1 MKKCT
6 MCGKRFEVLWPE
18 IWAYKRG
25 LGTNTSYFCSWECL
39 RKYDKGREQDI
50 MLKDEQKRTAAEMA
64 LEGKNPLPYLKQCG
78 MSNPTSAW
86 QTVRK
91 WAEKNWDPDVFEDL
105 PEKCG
110 DMKET
115 AEARETV
122 ELVYDPEIAEEY
134 RREQEQKKANE
145 EARAE
150 ELIKSLPP
158 VNVGTEAPD
167 ESEVWHTA
175 AIRNNEWGTFY
186 FDDKYRTIDWRH
198 PGGEEISL
206 PLADW
211 KRLPELIPQILHV
224 LGAEVKR

>member
-1 MKKCT
+1 MKTCT

-25 LGTNTSYFCSWECL
+25 LGTNTSYFCSWGCL
-39 RKYDKGREQDI
+39 RKYDKEREQNI
-50 MLKDEQKRTAAEMA
+50 MLKDEQKKTAAEMA

-78 MSNPTSAW
+78 MSNPTNAW

-91 WAEKNWDPDVFEDL
+91 WAEKNMDPDVVEDL

-145 EARAE
+145 EARAAAKGRLE
-150 ELIKSLPP
+150 QMADGPEIWR
-158 VNVGTEAPD
+158 T
-167 ESEVWHTA
+167 TA
-175 AIRNNEWGTFY
+175 ISNDQLGEFY
-186 FDDKYRTIDWRH
+186 YDRKYRTIDWRN
-198 PGGEEISL
+198 PYGDEVSMPPE
-206 PLADW
+206 DW
-211 KRLPELIPQILHV
+211 ARLSDRIPQILHV
-224 LGAEVKR
+224 LGAEENE